1 MVPII
6 AHTGHWSVSL
16 LYLVPFA
23 VVGLWI
29 LRDRRRQSRQGAPR
43 EPGEGR

>member
-1 MVPII
+1 MLPI
-6 AHTGHWSVSL
+6 AHAGHWSVSL

-29 LRDRRRQSRQGAPR
+29 LRDRWRQSREGAPR